1 MDTATMDK
9 ETQYLS
15 KEVFNMHLQGI
26 KERAES
32 EERITDMRLERL
44 QAIMERNL
52 SEVKS
57 EINAVNERMEK
68 GFALMNE
75 RMDKNLAEYKAAA
88 SDMKTE
94 ISEIR
99 GDVKALNAGVQSLQQ
114 RRSWD
119 IAWISLAV
127 AVGIALIQIFSK

>member
-1 MDTATMDK
+1 MATTTDVNDRYVRQ
-9 ETQYLS
+9 EI
-15 KEVFNMHLQGI
+15 FDIHLQGL
-26 KERAES
+26 KDRAAS
-32 EERITDMRLERL
+32 EERVTDTRFEIL

-52 SEVKS
+52 SEIRS
-57 EINAVNERMEK
+57 EIKSTNERMEK
-68 GFALMNE
+68 GFELMNE
-75 RMDKNLAEYKAAA
+75 RMDKNLAEYKAVA

-99 GDVKALNAGVQSLQQ
+99 GDVKALNASVQSLQQ

>member
-1 MDTATMDK
+1 MDIATADK
-9 ETQYLS
+9 DTQYVS
-15 KEVFNMHLQGI
+15 KEVFNIHLQGI

-32 EERITDMRLERL
+32 EERITDTRFERL

-52 SEVKS
+52 LEVKN
-57 EINAVNERMEK
+57 EINAVNERMEN
-68 GFALMNE
+68 GFAFMNE
-75 RMDKNLAEYKAAA
+75 RMDKNLAEYKAVA

-94 ISEIR
+94 TSEIR
-99 GDVKALNAGVQSLQQ
+99 GDVKALNASVQSLQQ